1 VNLRRRKVSPF
12 LTRSPAPLL
21 EGAASRR
28 WPPIPPMRTS

>member
-12 LTRSPAPLL
+12 LTRPPAPLL